1 MKKYLLLI
9 LSIILA
15 TQIFAVA
22 LMNISPQVYSFHQK
36 CDLKVE
42 VQQGLSDIAKMKV
55 YYRIGKS
62 NRWMT
67 EEMKQDSPGSPY
79 FIATLPADYLT
90 TDVIEYYFCVEL
102 SQGNKE
108 YFPPQNETVPNY
120 ILEPDIA
127 FGEAEPG
134 FVLLTDDPIISA
146 DDGYML
152 VVSFFAISEEIDPA
166 SIEVWVGGKNV
177 TSLSQ
182 ISPPLI
188 VYKDETPQSGTQKA
202 VIRARKEGKTVHSP
216 IWSTEILPS
225 SKALKQFTY
234 QGTVNFASNYY
245 NYSNDDALGYTKSD
259 AATWADFYGN
269 YGILNMQAN
278 LYFSSL
284 EHSNSQPVNR
294 YTLGFN
300 IPHLEV
306 FAGDYAPTFSQLTL
320 NGKNLRG
327 IYSRLYYKSLSL
339 SVTHGQTVR
348 KTTNELDL
356 DSEVDGM
363 QKSGTF
369 KQEAFG
375 TRIQYCD
382 EDNFIF
388 GINFTRHNDVISS
401 LDSTYYIYEKV
412 DEKGDKS
419 TIYTTTAQENAVL
432 GVDAQMHIRK
442 PNLVIGAEIASSLWN
457 TNTIPGAMTQEELEE
472 YLGKDFFL
480 DPQDFSRL
488 FIINKNM
495 IPIVPGRASIAWL
508 TYVRTCFYNNLLNFQ
523 YSETGSAFNAFGS
536 AYQIP
541 DSKVIS
547 ITDNFNV
554 SKYFILSGGLNLIE
568 DNLMKHKSETNN
580 TTSWYLQ
587 SLIRIPQAPYFKFAY
602 YNNSGKNEENKDIA
616 YEKESFQKVKNK
628 SQNLIFGIGYN
639 ITQIPYVPTQVD
651 IGYQMGT
658 DNSKKSDSDLTDNK
672 NNNFNITMLNRFQM
686 IPLTL
691 QFAMTLNNNKDLLA
705 ITNKKGKNN
714 NFFVGATY
722 SLWEDKIKPYT
733 NYRIVSASGAQGDR
747 SYQYYTLGVEAYP
760 IKSLSVNT
768 NIALT
773 DFNNK
778 DNTPGDYSNF
788 IWRVLL
794 SQRF

>member
-306 FAGDYAPTFSQLTL
+306 FAGDY
-320 NGKNLRG
+320 
-327 IYSRLYYKSLSL
+327 KSLSL

-375 TRIQYCD
+375 TRLQIGNEESFCIGF
-382 EDNFIF
+382 NL
-388 GINFTRHNDVISS
+388 TRHNDIISS
-401 LDSTYYIYEKV
+401 LDSTYYKY
-412 DEKGDKS
+412 DR
-419 TIYTTTAQENAVL
+419 Y
-432 GVDAQMHIRK
+432 
-442 PNLVIGAEIASSLWN
+442 
-457 TNTIPGAMTQEELEE
+457 
-472 YLGKDFFL
+472 
-480 DPQDFSRL
+480 
-488 FIINKNM
+488 
-495 IPIVPGRASIAWL
+495 
-508 TYVRTCFYNNLLNFQ
+508 
-523 YSETGSAFNAFGS
+523 
-536 AYQIP
+536 P
-541 DSKVIS
+541 D
-547 ITDNFNV
+547 
-554 SKYFILSGGLNLIE
+554 
-568 DNLMKHKSETNN
+568 
-580 TTSWYLQ
+580 
-587 SLIRIPQAPYFKFAY
+587 
-602 YNNSGKNEENKDIA
+602 
-616 YEKESFQKVKNK
+616 
-628 SQNLIFGIGYN
+628 
-639 ITQIPYVPTQVD
+639 
-651 IGYQMGT
+651 
-658 DNSKKSDSDLTDNK
+658 
-672 NNNFNITMLNRFQM
+672 
-686 IPLTL
+686 
-691 QFAMTLNNNKDLLA
+691 
-705 ITNKKGKNN
+705 
-714 NFFVGATY
+714 
-722 SLWEDKIKPYT
+722 
-733 NYRIVSASGAQGDR
+733 
-747 SYQYYTLGVEAYP
+747 AYP
-760 IKSLSVNT
+760 
-768 NIALT
+768 
-773 DFNNK
+773 
-778 DNTPGDYSNF
+778 
-788 IWRVLL
+788 
-794 SQRF
+794 